1 MTIQDSLIGNQQSA
15 RRSPK
20 SGGFAGYKREQ
31 ARISRAKLY
40 PFTVFYTVFSAVM
53 LVVAFR
59 SPHTLVALAFYAFGI
74 PLWTFVEYLSHRYI
88 LHGRFKKSSH
98 RWKLHK
104 HFAHKVLDP
113 LHWEHHERPFDGLHI
128 SASIKDL
135 LPLFAFSSFVSFFFF
150 PVYTLPM
157 LLAGVVQCYVTEEWV
172 HHSVHF
178 YNFRS
183 PYFKYMK
190 KHHFYHHTSQGMTRG
205 FGLTSGLWD
214 VVFNTRFPEAT
225 RQRLYGT
232 KRREALAT
240 VAAGEKSL
248 SR

>member
-1 MTIQDSLIGNQQSA
+1 MTTQGNLTEIQPPRPVQ
-15 RRSPK
+15 K
-20 SGGFAGYKREQ
+20 SGGFVGYKREQ
-31 ARISRAKLY
+31 ARISRARLY
-40 PFTVFYTVFSAVM
+40 PFTVFYTAYSAVM
-53 LVVAFR
+53 LVAAFR
-59 SPHTLVALAFYAFGI
+59 SAHKLAALAFYAFGL
-74 PLWTFVEYLSHRYI
+74 PLWTLVEYLTHRYI
-88 LHGRFKKSSH
+88 LHGRFKKSQR

-104 HFAHKVLDP
+104 WFANKYLDP

-128 SASIKDL
+128 SAGIKDL
-135 LPLFAFSSFVSFFFF
+135 LPLFAVAAPVSFLF

-157 LLAGVVQCYVTEEWV
+157 LLAGVVQCYVAEEWV

-214 VVFNTRFPEAT
+214 VVFKTRFPEAT
-225 RQRLYGT
+225 RRRLYGT
-232 KRREALAT
+232 KRREALAA
-240 VAAGEKSL
+240 VGASGESSL
-248 SR
+248 GR